1 MKKNKWKT
9 IIGIILIILVV
20 VLLLLNRGC
29 YQKLEHFLDDGI
41 PVSVNEFPYQV
52 ALVSQITTNKAE
64 CGGVIINSEFILTA
78 AHCFDGINASSLLV
92 YSGDIT
98 LNSSGTYSTI
108 KKVHKYKFFNRA
120 TGQTER
126 YLNGFYENDLCL
138 IQLDQPLTFSSN
150 TEAIDYLSY
159 IERQELLTKKKK
171 GILLGWDKKN
181 FFSSRDKLSKKE
193 IKILDSTECS
203 RGNLME
209 PYLKSKMLCLGNDSQ
224 VNACKGDSGS
234 GVFYES
240 MNGYKLL
247 GIITIGTADSQCN
260 SNFKKINYDV
270 IMDVVKY
277 QDWITETLDKHSI
290 YDNFSF

>member
-1 MKKNKWKT
+1 MKNNKWKT
-9 IIGIILIILVV
+9 IIGIILIILVI

-78 AHCFDGINASSLLV
+78 AHCFDGISASSMLV
-92 YSGDIT
+92 YSGDVS
-98 LNSSGTYSTI
+98 LDSNGTYSTI
-108 KKVHKYKFFNRA
+108 KKIYKYKYFNRD
-120 TGQTER
+120 TGKTER

-138 IQLDQPLTFSSN
+138 IQLYQPLNFDSK
-150 TEAIDYLSY
+150 TEAIEY
-159 IERQELLTKKKK
+159 ISDKERQQLLSKKEN
-171 GILLGWDKKN
+171 GILLGWEKKN
-181 FFSSRDKLSKKE
+181 LFSSKDKLSKKE

-203 RGNLME
+203 KGNLMK
-209 PYLKSKMLCLGNDSQ
+209 PYLKSKMLCLGNDAQ

-234 GVFYES
+234 GVFYKS
-240 MNGYKLL
+240 INGYKLL

-260 SNFKKINYDV
+260 SSLKKINYD
-270 IMDVVKY
+270 ILMDVKKY
-277 QDWITETLDKHSI
+277 QDWINEIINKNSI
-290 YDNFSF
+290 YDNFSV